1 MKVKHVIIAASAVI
15 IALVAAFY
23 FVLRNERA
31 QLQEEKDLFASEQK
45 EIMQEELQKLA
56 SEYDIQYQKLSQ
68 GMGEQKISLATDSLI
83 SQLLS
88 ERAKVEQLQKELKSN
103 KATSAKRIGQLTQEI
118 STLRNVLKNYVIQI
132 DSLQSANDRL
142 RQENSEVRASYA
154 RATNEAQQLSN
165 EKAQLSDRVKLAAKL
180 DATRISITP
189 DGQAGQAQQEARE
202 DGEHPDPLHRSE
214 ERHRCRRG
222 EDLLL
227 PHHAAKRGAS
237 RQAWGW
243 HLPLRRQA
251 DPPIRFVARSSTT
264 AKTPPSRCI
273 GPSKRACRVVPT
285 ASSSSPW
292 QPHRPSLLH
301 AVIRPTP
308 FPQ

>member
-23 FVLRNERA
+23 FVLHNERA

-189 DGQAGQAQQEARE
+189 MDKRGKLSKKLEKTVNIQIHFTVAKNVTAAV
-202 DGEHPDPLHRSE
+202 GEKTFY
-214 ERHRCRRG
+214 C
-222 EDLLL
+222 
-227 PHHAAKRGAS
+227 PHHTAQRGAS

-251 DPPIRFVARSSTT
+251 DPLFDSSRDRVQRRRHPRHDVLARRREP
-264 AKTPPSRCI
+264 AEWHLPRQAL
-273 GPSKRACRVVPT
+273 R
-285 ASSSSPW
+285 
-292 QPHRPSLLH
+292 
-301 AVIRPTP
+301 
-308 FPQ
+308 